1 MCLIMTTM
9 TDILNPTFLMCLG
22 IILISIACLVIYF
35 ENKLRD
41 QNHKMSSMLGLVTS
55 LTDEVNHTKKFL
67 LRMTN
72 NMPNNAHD
80 GLTNEIITHQLIE
93 VSDDESSED
102 ESDNDE
108 EIGSDSDN
116 DEYKE
121 SDSESD
127 NESTNNIKVLT
138 LNIHKNIGDIDESEN
153 LDLEE
158 TVSFGD
164 FEPEDELPED
174 ELSEDELQEL
184 SEDYTEEKLNLQY
197 HETTEETK
205 FISSSDLKTININL
219 EESQTE
225 NCDFK
230 KLSLPKLR
238 SIVIEKRLAS
248 NLDANKFKKQELLKL
263 LGAE

>member
-1 MCLIMTTM
+1 M
-9 TDILNPTFLMCLG
+9 NRVGGSAAQNSFQQPLG
-22 IILISIACLVIYF
+22 QQNMPFFVKE
-35 ENKLRD
+35 ENK
-41 QNHKMSSMLGLVTS
+41 
-55 LTDEVNHTKKFL
+55 
-67 LRMTN
+67 
-72 NMPNNAHD
+72 
-80 GLTNEIITHQLIE
+80 LIE

-164 FEPEDELPED
+164 FEPEDD
-174 ELSEDELQEL
+174 LSEDELHEL
-184 SEDYTEEKLNLQY
+184 SEEYTEEILNLQY
-197 HETTEETK
+197 DELTQKEELLNLQYDETTEETK